1 MSPTLQVL
9 FVTKVKM
16 YRNRSEKKVRI
27 RRKVFCS
34 HCYSEYTANISH
46 QLLTSCA
53 FFSSGYQKSFQEK
66 MMGFPCFAAQ
76 KERNPKKLLLLY
88 VRTLTVVT
96 KVKGDSQL
104 FFSNLL
110 LENWNWS
117 TNLYW
122 TSSSTN
128 YV

>member
-1 MSPTLQVL
+1 MSPK
-9 FVTKVKM
+9 FKM
-16 YRNRSEKKVRI
+16 YRNRSKKEVRI

-88 VRTLTVVT
+88 VRILTVVT
-96 KVKGDSQL
+96 EVEGDFQL
-104 FFSNLL
+104 FSNLL
-110 LENWNWS
+110 LENWNRS
-117 TNLYW
+117 TDLYW
-122 TSSSTN
+122 TGKHMKF
-128 YV
+128 VRELKELII

>member
-9 FVTKVKM
+9 FCHQKCIATGLK
-16 YRNRSEKKVRI
+16 RRSGFVAKF
-27 RRKVFCS
+27 FCS

-96 KVKGDSQL
+96 KVKGDFQL